1 MIPQGAL
8 LSPHPRSWL
17 SCCLKFL
24 YVWLSLR
31 SLWLI
36 DFHDNPGSTPF
47 PPPLILA
54 IMLPQVGNVWLS
66 PRSLWLIDFHDT
78 PGSTPFPPS
87 SNLAIILPQVHL
99 CLTFFLQSI
108 DFHDTLDHV
117 TQIVHIDY
125 YWLILFKFNS
135 YLGILKS
142 LANIPVW
149 IWSHLYY
156 IGDRGSCKY
165 LIWIGQVEHKVLHQ
179 NGSGWMFPFLKNQ
192 ATRF

>member
-36 DFHDNPGSTPF
+36 DFHD
-47 PPPLILA
+47 
-54 IMLPQVGNVWLS
+54 
-66 PRSLWLIDFHDT
+66 T

-87 SNLAIILPQVHL
+87 SNLAIMLPQVRL

-149 IWSHLYY
+149 IWSHLFHS
-156 IGDRGSCKY
+156 GNCHPCKHIFWVY
-165 LIWIGQVEHKVLHQ
+165 QVEDKVLHVYRD
-179 NGSGWMFPFLKNQ
+179 GGIHPFIVN
-192 ATRF
+192 